1 MITKGVKS
9 NAEVETLK
17 QKLRMSVNQAVDAV
31 CSEWEQRS
39 TSPQPSNMTMEQ
51 SYGSC
56 RKLVAYILANM
67 DTSPGFVEQMD
78 RIILACFSGA
88 SKRVLNAV
96 VTHKAFNEV
105 TTSCNRHRESS
116 RANLASIEDATVQD
130 DVVIK
135 QEKYDEV
142 ITSNNLDGP
151 AFKRRELAQSLLTKR
166 PRSRTTKMKLSTKK
180 RLHAPNVIKPKKL
193 LQRHLEANTAIK
205 SVKGDTESGNERKRR
220 KQRKVLPKQT
230 NIIKSA
236 PPVEDE
242 RGLLT
247 FKEAIGELCYQERHA
262 LLCRPPPGKVCMQNC
277 RRIREGMC
285 KSTAPCQDEMCR
297 IWHDVEAHTDRC
309 ENLKCEFKLRI
320 LVRET
325 MHKLHIK
332 QLETST
338 TNQKLRKKTAAWD
351 DLNASEL
358 SEPGSFTE
366 TIALLEREIEDLK
379 RSLVAEESGIAEI
392 HNALHQ
398 YWATLHEI
406 GIESKHDDIDHFPEF
421 GAHYAI
427 RKKRK

>member
-51 SYGSC
+51 SYG
-56 RKLVAYILANM
+56 
-67 DTSPGFVEQMD
+67 FVEQMD

-96 VTHKAFNEV
+96 VTHKVWFRASDTMQEGGKA
-105 TTSCNRHRESS
+105 S

-247 FKEAIGELCYQERHA
+247 FKEAIGELCYQERRTSEQTEFFKERLRKSIQFVDA

-338 TNQKLRKKTAAWD
+338 TNQNCEKDCSVGRLKCQ
-351 DLNASEL
+351 
-358 SEPGSFTE
+358 
-366 TIALLEREIEDLK
+366 EIEDLK